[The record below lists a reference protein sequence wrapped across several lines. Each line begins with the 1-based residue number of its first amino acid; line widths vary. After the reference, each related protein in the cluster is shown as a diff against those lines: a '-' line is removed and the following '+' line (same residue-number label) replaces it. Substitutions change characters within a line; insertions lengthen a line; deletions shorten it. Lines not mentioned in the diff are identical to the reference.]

1 MRSLFW
7 ALPALLLVV
16 LAPALEELD
25 GSARAQGVE
34 RRLTPSL
41 LAQLRKGGFVIYFR
55 HALTPNYKDPD
66 TTSLEN
72 CATQRNLSE
81 EGRAQAQAIGKAFRD
96 LEIPLGIVR
105 ASVYCRCVD
114 TARLAFGR
122 VEPTAE
128 LILTG
133 DDKADEASGQARHL
147 RNMAKI
153 LPWPGTNT
161 AFVGH
166 GTGATILGGSFA
178 DEGEAVILRPTGAGF
193 VLVAQLKANQWKAP

>member
-1 MRSLFW
+1 MRNLLW
-7 ALPALLLVV
+7 PLAALLLA
-16 LAPALEELD
+16 LAPALD
-25 GSARAQGVE
+25 GSEGRAHAQSVE
-34 RRLTPSL
+34 NRVTPAL

-66 TTSLEN
+66 TTSLED

-81 EGRAQAQAIGKAFRD
+81 EGRAQSRAIGKAFRD

-122 VEPTAE
+122 AEPTAE

-133 DDKADEASGQARHL
+133 DDKADEESGQAHHL
-147 RNMAKI
+147 RSMARM

-161 AFVGH
+161 VFVGH
-166 GTGATILGGSFA
+166 GTGATILGAATFA

-193 VLVAQLKANQWKAP
+193 TLVARLKSDQWKAP